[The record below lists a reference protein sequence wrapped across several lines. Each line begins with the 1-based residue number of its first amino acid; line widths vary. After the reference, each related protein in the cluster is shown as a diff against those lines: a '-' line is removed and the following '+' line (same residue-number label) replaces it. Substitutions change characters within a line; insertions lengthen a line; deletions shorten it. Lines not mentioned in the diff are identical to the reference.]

1 MNSIVDGKDKSDIL
15 DEFIKDYKT
24 PESAEHQIRKL
35 AIQVRCV
42 EDIEKSIKTLEAS
55 INRNSESSNNLA
67 IKVFYLNWILVAATV
82 VIAAF
87 TALPFFCPK

>member
-1 MNSIVDGKDKSDIL
+1 MNSIIDGKNKSDIL
-15 DEFIKDYKT
+15 DDFVTDYFPSDNKD
-24 PESAEHQIRKL
+24 HQIRKL

-55 INRNSESSNNLA
+55 INKNAESSTNLA
-67 IKVFYLNWILVAATV
+67 RKVAYLNGVLTIATV

-87 TALPFFCPK
+87 TVLLFFWPK

>member
-1 MNSIVDGKDKSDIL
+1 MASIIDGKNKFDIL
-15 DEFIKDYKT
+15 NDFVTDYFPPDNKD
-24 PESAEHQIRKL
+24 HQIRKL

-67 IKVFYLNWILVAATV
+67 RRVYYLNWILAVATV

-87 TALPFFCPK
+87 TALPFLCPK